1 MTRAHSNE
9 VHAEHLPLLLQLPFQ
24 PRGLHLCLYPGPQL
38 SEVAEWPQ
46 GFHIQQAD
54 QDNAGCSKLVVVHVV
69 VDRLLVVGKMM
80 DIALEIGNLSETVMR
95 ETLFDKYL
103 NVSDDGGEIS
113 EKQS

>member
-1 MTRAHSNE
+1 M
-9 VHAEHLPLLLQLPFQ
+9 
-24 PRGLHLCLYPGPQL
+24 
-38 SEVAEWPQ
+38 
-46 GFHIQQAD
+46 
-54 QDNAGCSKLVVVHVV
+54 
-69 VDRLLVVGKMM
+69 DRLLVVGKMR